1 MAYLLHVHVT
11 DAGGVGTV
19 PDSLAE
25 SAWATGFTAAQTKY
39 AGMQS
44 GPTSTNKCQV
54 MFFANE
60 TELDAYLAATAV
72 PAEHTATVDA
82 WKTANSI
89 SVEYTL
95 YDLSGS
101 ATDISGKA
109 KY

>member
-1 MAYLLHVHVT
+1 MAYLLHVHIT
-11 DAGGVGTV
+11 DAGGAGLI

-25 SAWATGFTAAQTKY
+25 SAWATGFTAAQSKY
-39 AGMQS
+39 AGMAS
-44 GPTSTNKCQV
+44 GSDSTNKCQV
-54 MFFANE
+54 LFFANE
-60 TELDAYLAATAV
+60 TELDEYFGATTV
-72 PAEHTATVDA
+72 PTEHQATVDA

-89 SVEYTL
+89 SVAYTL

>member
-11 DAGGVGTV
+11 DTGKVGLI

-25 SAWATGFTAAQTKY
+25 SAWATGFNNANNNY
-39 AGMQS
+39 
-44 GPTSTNKCQV
+44 PTTIGDNGCNLI
-54 MFFANE
+54 FFANE
-60 TELDAYLAATAV
+60 TELDEYFGATKV

-89 SVEYTL
+89 SVSYTL

-101 ATDISGKA
+101 TLDISGKA

>member
-11 DAGGVGTV
+11 DAGNVGLV
-19 PDSLAE
+19 PDTLAD
-25 SAWATGFTAAQTKY
+25 SAWATAFNSANNLYPKMSGSNLCTILFFEDETALDEYFGATK
-39 AGMQS
+39 
-44 GPTSTNKCQV
+44 
-54 MFFANE
+54 
-60 TELDAYLAATAV
+60 V

-89 SVEYTL
+89 SVAYTL

-101 ATDISGKA
+101 TLDISGKA

>member
-11 DAGGVGTV
+11 DAGLAGLI
-19 PDSLAE
+19 PDSLAD
-25 SAWATGFTAAQTKY
+25 SAWATQFRNAQDDYPKMDSENCT
-39 AGMQS
+39 
-44 GPTSTNKCQV
+44 V
-54 MFFANE
+54 HFFANE
-60 TELDAYLAATAV
+60 AEMDTFFSATKV

-89 SVEYTL
+89 SVAYTV

-101 ATDISGKA
+101 ALDISGKA

>member
-11 DAGGVGTV
+11 DAGKVGLV
-19 PDSLAE
+19 PDSLAD
-25 SAWATGFTAAQTKY
+25 SAWATGFNNANTNH
-39 AGMQS
+39 
-44 GPTSTNKCQV
+44 PTSSGDNGCSLV
-54 MFFANE
+54 FFEDE
-60 TELDAYLAATAV
+60 TALDEYFGATKV

-89 SVEYTL
+89 SVSYTL

-101 ATDISGKA
+101 TLDISGKA

>member
-11 DAGGVGTV
+11 DAGGVGLV

-25 SAWATGFTAAQTKY
+25 TAWATGFRNAHDAHLVLSSD
-39 AGMQS
+39 ANPCFVLWME
-44 GPTSTNKCQV
+44 
-54 MFFANE
+54 NE
-60 TELDAYLAATAV
+60 TELDEYFGATKV

-89 SVEYTL
+89 SVTYAL

-101 ATDISGKA
+101 ALDISGKA